1 MSEETTPGLDFADVL
16 ASSIHDMKNS
26 LGMVLSALEE
36 VVDAETGRCDCTPE
50 KVGELQYEAK
60 RVNDNLIQLLT
71 LYKMERGQYGLNVDE
86 VDVAEFLEEGYL
98 KNKPLLEYKG
108 IGLDMEVDEDLIGYF
123 DHYLLDGV
131 VDNVVTNAAR
141 YTRDRLRLTAQEVDG
156 WLLLRVEDNGTG
168 FPPAMLGRGS
178 TLVSEGDFAT
188 GRTKLGLHF
197 CALVA
202 GAHHNGERTGYI
214 ELSNDSELGGGS
226 FSIYLP

>member
-1 MSEETTPGLDFADVL
+1 MSDEPNTGLDFADVL

-36 VVDAETGRCDCTPE
+36 VVDAESGRCDCTPE
-50 KVGELQYEAK
+50 QVGQLQYEAK

-86 VDVAEFLEEGYL
+86 VDVAEFLEESYL

-108 IGLDMEVDEDLIGYF
+108 IGLDMDVDEDVVGYF
-123 DHYLLDGV
+123 DRYLLDGV
-131 VDNVVTNAAR
+131 VDNVVTNATR
-141 YTRDRLRLTAQEVDG
+141 YTRDRLKVTAEEADG
-156 WLLLRVEDNGTG
+156 WLHLRVQDNGEG
-168 FPPAMLGRGS
+168 FPPGMLGRATALEREGS
-178 TLVSEGDFAT
+178 FGA

-202 GAHHNGERTGYI
+202 GAHHNNGRSGYI